1 MGILDIFEQFRDT
14 IFLKEDSSLQKI
26 VIELENLLEKE
37 PKNEQL
43 QQELYIAKKG
53 LKGEDEIAYQL
64 KKANIGMYVLRDIN
78 IEYEDLKAQIDFI
91 VVTPW
96 CCYFIECKNL
106 IGNITID
113 ERGNFIREYTYNGN
127 TIKKGMESPYR
138 QVCAQREVYKKI
150 WIKIQGK
157 FKTFLYERNFEELH
171 RVLVVASNG
180 ENILNTEKA
189 PIDIKYEVVKSD
201 GLIRKLEYDRNHS
214 DKSLWDNR
222 KRTEEWA
229 NHFLKLNVNKE
240 TESKDLLSKEKVENQ
255 ISNNEISNLKDIE
268 IKNKTDFEKVANLLE
283 YRYAK
288 TYTNF
293 APHEYA
299 VENEEGEKLEI
310 IRKLNKFIQ
319 ENYDEI
325 EIFAKKEYKVLFVGK
340 HKYWS
345 MGKWDETNILNR
357 NWDFKNEDGTT
368 NTSITYSY
376 LGK

>member
-26 VIELENLLEKE
+26 VIELENLIEKE

-78 IEYEDLKAQIDFI
+78 MEYEDLKAQIDFI

-106 IGNITID
+106 IGNITLD
-113 ERGNFIREYTYNGN
+113 ERGNFIREYTYEGHN
-127 TIKKGMESPYR
+127 IKKGMESPYR

-150 WIKIQGK
+150 WMKMQGK
-157 FKTFLYERNFEELH
+157 IKTRLFEKSFEKTH
-171 RVLVVASNG
+171 RVLVVAANG

-201 GLIRKLEYDRNHS
+201 GLIRKLDYDKNHS
-214 DKSLWDNR
+214 DRSLWDNR
-222 KRTEEWA
+222 KEMEKWA
-229 NHFLKLNVNKE
+229 NHFLALNVNN
-240 TESKDLLSKEKVENQ
+240 KDLIKNENTTEE
-255 ISNNEISNLKDIE
+255 STNTEISDLMNIQ
-268 IKNKTDFEKVANLLE
+268 IKNKSDFEKIVNTLE
-283 YRYAK
+283 FRYAK
-288 TYTNF
+288 TYSNY
-293 APHEYA
+293 APHEY
-299 VENEEGEKLEI
+299 VFEKEEGAKLEV
-310 IRKLNKFIQ
+310 IRQLNRFIQ

-325 EIFAKKEYKVLFVGK
+325 ELFAKKEYKVLFVGK

-345 MGKWDETNILNR
+345 VNSWKIANILNR

-368 NTSITYSY
+368 TTSITQSY
-376 LGK
+376 MRKY